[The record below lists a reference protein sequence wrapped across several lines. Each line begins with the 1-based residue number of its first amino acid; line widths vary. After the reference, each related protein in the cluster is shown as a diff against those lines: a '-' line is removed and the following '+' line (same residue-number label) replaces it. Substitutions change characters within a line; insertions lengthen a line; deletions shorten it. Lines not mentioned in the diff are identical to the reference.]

1 MSSQRSTTYS
11 AEAAAQALV
20 VLLRRLRSRMRQVPS
35 EGLTPSQT
43 SVLLRLYKDGASSTT
58 LLAAAEGVRP
68 QSMTAILNVLRDKE
82 MIVCQADPN
91 DGRRQIITLSPV
103 GRDRAVV
110 DRQGRHEW
118 LARTMEE
125 RFGPD
130 ELRIITDALS
140 LLADLAED

>member
-1 MSSQRSTTYS
+1 
-11 AEAAAQALV
+11 
-20 VLLRRLRSRMRQVPS
+20 MRQVPS